1 MKKLFMFVF
10 GSIILIMQ
18 SNLHSQSYSVS
29 VSNEPFT
36 FLENGTAA
44 VTREWADPE
53 FTIPIGFQFHFFD
66 EAVDSLYSHDFF
78 AGAYFV
84 TKPDLESVNLILAL
98 NADLID
104 RGYFADTSLSPITY
118 QTEGAPGQRVFTLEF
133 RNAGFT
139 YGETNNDTLIDFIN
153 LQIKIHEGT
162 SAIDVHIGPHSV
174 NDVALDFADFP
185 GPSIGLV
192 EDFDFINDTVHGEV
206 IILAGDPL
214 KPDINTG
221 YSLSN
226 LDWPIPENTLYT
238 FTHNTTSIKENNS
251 IEPVLFYYPNPTF
264 DNVILRLGTSEKII
278 SPVYIL
284 NSLGEIAGKDYSPD
298 IIELKDL
305 PSGIYQ
311 LCFQTSDRHVSQR
324 ISLLR

>member
-10 GSIILIMQ
+10 GGMILFMQ
-18 SNLHSQSYSVS
+18 SNLYSQSYSVS

-36 FLENGTAA
+36 FLENGTPA

-53 FTIPIGFQFHFFD
+53 FTIPIGFKFHFFD
-66 EAVDSLYSHDFF
+66 EAVDSLYSMDFF
-78 AGAYFV
+78 AGAYFT
-84 TKPDLESVNLILAL
+84 TKPDLGAVNMILAL

-104 RGYFADTSLSPITY
+104 RGYYADTSLSPITY
-118 QTEGAPGQRVFTLEF
+118 QTEGIPGQRVFTLEF

-139 YGETNNDTLIDFIN
+139 YGETNIDTLIDFIN

-162 SAIDVHIGPHSV
+162 SAIDIHIGPHSV
-174 NDVALDFADFP
+174 NNVALDFADFA

-192 EDFDFINDTVHGEV
+192 ENFDFINDTIHGEL

-214 KPDINTG
+214 KPDIITG

-238 FTHNTTSIKENNS
+238 FTHNATSVEENNS
-251 IEPVLFYYPNPTF
+251 TEPVSLYYPNPTSG
-264 DNVILRLGTSEKII
+264 NVALRSGISEKII

-284 NSLGEIAGKDYSPD
+284 NSLGEIVGRDYTSD
-298 IIELKDL
+298 VIELKDL
-305 PSGIYQ
+305 PGGIYQ
-311 LCFQTSDRHVSQR
+311 LCFQTSDRHVFQR